1 MAEKILR
8 FFNQDIWRVRAR
20 DLKGPRG
27 IGLRTLRIIILSVR
41 QFASDKCSLHAS
53 ALTFYSLLSI
63 VPVFAMA
70 FGLAKGFGL
79 DRLLKEKLL
88 ENTQGQ
94 GEVMMR
100 VMEFSEKFL
109 QNTNGGLIA
118 GIGIGLLFWTV
129 INVLASIE
137 SSFNDVWGIKKQRT
151 LGRKFADYLS
161 LMLIAPVFFLMA
173 SSATVFIASQV
184 QTITAKVAILGGLG
198 TLIMAALQFM
208 PYVIFWALLT
218 YLYMFIPN
226 GKIHFRSAL
235 LGGVVAGTIYQFVQW
250 VYIHFQIGVSN
261 AGAIYGSFAALP
273 LFLIWLQLSWRII
286 LYGAELAFA
295 HQNEQ
300 TFEFEADCLRASY
313 ELKKLVALRM
323 THLCVRRFAMGLAPL
338 DAETIASN
346 LRLPVRLAREL
357 LSRLTEAGILSVTQ
371 GQGERDRLY
380 QPGRDTGEMTVHS
393 VIAQLEKAGT
403 QDIPMAETPELEELR
418 GSLRAFDCVASE
430 LPSNLLLKDLGTRPS
445 ERQV

>member
-300 TFEFEADCLRASY
+300 TFEFEAARCRDHRLEPEAPRTACARALEQAHRSGHFERYARAGGEGPALPAWPRHGRDDRSLCDCSAREGGDAGHPHGRNAGTRRA
-313 ELKKLVALRM
+313 
-323 THLCVRRFAMGLAPL
+323 P
-338 DAETIASN
+338 
-346 LRLPVRLAREL
+346 RLAAR
-357 LSRLTEAGILSVTQ
+357 V
-371 GQGERDRLY
+371 
-380 QPGRDTGEMTVHS
+380 
-393 VIAQLEKAGT
+393 
-403 QDIPMAETPELEELR
+403 
-418 GSLRAFDCVASE
+418 
-430 LPSNLLLKDLGTRPS
+430 
-445 ERQV
+445 